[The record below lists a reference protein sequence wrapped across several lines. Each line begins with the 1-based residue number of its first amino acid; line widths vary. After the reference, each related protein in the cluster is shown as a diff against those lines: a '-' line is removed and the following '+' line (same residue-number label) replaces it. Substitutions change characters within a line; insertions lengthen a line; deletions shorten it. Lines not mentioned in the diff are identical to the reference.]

1 MQLRHRV
8 ESIIA
13 FSDGFVV
20 GAQKDQLRR
29 YNEIKQTE
37 MPMAEAAKK
46 TREFRCPPHEQ
57 VRALPP
63 PARRTNRCVLHLPA
77 ARTGAC
83 FIPAHRTSR
92 WRRIIIPLNYWQFR
106 I

>member
-1 MQLRHRV
+1 MFLTDEGAAVTAFLNLLGQWTQSEIEEQLRHRV

-57 VRALPP
+57 VLVVF
-63 PARRTNRCVLHLPA
+63 TFTDNVTDTEC
-77 ARTGAC
+77 T
-83 FIPAHRTSR
+83 
-92 WRRIIIPLNYWQFR
+92 
-106 I
+106 

>member
-13 FSDGFVV
+13 FSDGFVL

-57 VRALPP
+57 VRAWLM
-63 PARRTNRCVLHLPA
+63 ANNHHSSKVLLA
-77 ARTGAC
+77 V
-83 FIPAHRTSR
+83 
-92 WRRIIIPLNYWQFR
+92 
-106 I
+106 

>member
-1 MQLRHRV
+1 MTLLLQLCRLLHHLCDMQLRHRV

-13 FSDGFVV
+13 FSDGFVL

-57 VRALPP
+57 VRASY
-63 PARRTNRCVLHLPA
+63 ARRTSRCVLHMPA
-77 ARTGAC
+77 ARAGAC
-83 FIPAHRTSR
+83 
-92 WRRIIIPLNYWQFR
+92 LVDGE
-106 I
+106 

>member
-1 MQLRHRV
+1 MSQDATPSEAPAPSGPIFEERPTEFV
-8 ESIIA
+8 VK
-13 FSDGFVV
+13 DGFVL

-57 VRALPP
+57 VRVLPP
-63 PARRTNRCVLHLPA
+63 FLAA
-77 ARTGAC
+77 ARAGAC
-83 FIPAHRTSR
+83 FVDAE
-92 WRRIIIPLNYWQFR
+92 
-106 I
+106 